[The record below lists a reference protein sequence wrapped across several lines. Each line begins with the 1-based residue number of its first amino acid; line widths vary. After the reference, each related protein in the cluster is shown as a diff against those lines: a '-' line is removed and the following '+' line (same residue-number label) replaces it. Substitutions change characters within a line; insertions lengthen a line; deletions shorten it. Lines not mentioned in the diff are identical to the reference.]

1 MNNSVYQN
9 IKQIYQ
15 RPEIRAPI
23 EIILSVFA
31 SLFLILTAIR
41 PTLVTVA
48 GLRKNI
54 EDQVLVETRLDTK
67 IKKIILANQQLG
79 EYQDKLPLFE
89 RAVPEDYTYANLAK
103 KIEILAIEDGVK
115 IESLAFSSVAVSA
128 DDGGKDSD
136 TDTGWVD
143 GENKVKEFAINFSVV
158 AEEVP
163 LINFLKKI
171 ENLDRVL
178 KISSIEIVKVRERE
192 ILGEK
197 LRAGGEINGYYLAA
211 TKKQK

>member
-1 MNNSVYQN
+1 MNIGLYQN
-9 IKQIYQ
+9 IKLVYQ

-54 EDQVLVETRLDTK
+54 EDQVLVETKLDTK
-67 IKKIILANQQLG
+67 MKKLLLANQQLS

-103 KIEILAIEDGVK
+103 KIEILAIEEGVK
-115 IESLAFSSVAVSA
+115 IESLTFSSVIVSA
-128 DDGGKDSD
+128 DEEDKDSD
-136 TDTGWVD
+136 IEWVD
-143 GENKVKEFAINFSVV
+143 GESKIKGFNINFSVV
-158 AEEVP
+158 ASETSLV
-163 LINFLKKI
+163 NFLKEI

-178 KISSIEIVKVRERE
+178 KISSVEITKVRERE
-192 ILGEK
+192 SLGEN
-197 LRAGGEINGYYLAA
+197 LRASGEINGYYLAVI
-211 TKKQK
+211 KKQE